1 VNPELVALI
10 EQLRHACAV
19 ALGDLLV
26 LGMPVGASTDR
37 LLQDAIVAAEKQ
49 LAEVAS

>member
-1 VNPELVALI
+1 MTKELAALI

-26 LGMPVGASTDR
+26 LSMPMGVPTAN
-37 LLQDAIVAAEKQ
+37 LLQEAIVAAEQ
-49 LAEVAS
+49 HLLETP